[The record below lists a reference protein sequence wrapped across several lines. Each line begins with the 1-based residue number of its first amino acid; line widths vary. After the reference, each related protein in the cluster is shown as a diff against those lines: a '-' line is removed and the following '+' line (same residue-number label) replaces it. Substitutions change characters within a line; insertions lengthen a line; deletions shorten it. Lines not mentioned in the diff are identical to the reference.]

1 MANYY
6 LCMKNGK
13 AIHAVANF
21 SYNMGIGKY
30 SYKENEIVHT
40 QHHIPKWASTP
51 QEFWQTYAVQDRVN
65 SSYKKIEL
73 SLQNELS
80 LEENKILLDEFLKK
94 NVGDNYYHSAVIH
107 ETDSSNPNAKNI
119 HAHIMICKRREDNL
133 ARNAEQFFSRYNN
146 KYPQLGGAFVDNE
159 YWGKKKTLLNLR
171 ENWEKLINDT
181 FSKKNINSRVSCKS
195 LEKQKEEALKKQ
207 DLLLAEF
214 LDRPPISIES
224 YILKKKQDTLLEEE
238 KEKLEYYHDCK
249 ELRDLK
255 NEVYLLRQ
263 EQVELALL
271 EEKHKQEENN
281 IVKEEDFKDI
291 YDLQS
296 SIFDIA
302 LEKKVIEEQMA
313 NPILLYS
320 PAIRLL
326 SDEYVKLELQLETIS
341 KAKDT
346 QKEMK
351 IYEIES
357 QIREIEENIKEE
369 DISKK
374 IEVLLS
380 ELQENLQKVNQKET
394 IFFQELKEKINDLET
409 TEETE
414 KYYQKFQYKN
424 WESNYM
430 TLQTKRKEASSLR
443 YNLRKIETKLSKE
456 NLQYSVYNSLTKGE
470 YGKLSKEFKG
480 IEKQLN
486 ERVSMTSNERKRL
499 ESKLDKIDRAIS
511 MIHNQYKYSK
521 GKNLF
526 IRREHSIKNK
536 YYQEFIKVK
545 NNLEKIDLEISFLKN
560 TILEIPKEKQD
571 EFRKQFKEKKL
582 LLETQECIV
591 QKNTLLR
598 KKKNYQ
604 NQLQEH
610 NINRTIFHFMTNGK
624 STNLIEEY
632 NALDLKLKS
641 INSEEELHKIQ
652 NSMKT
657 LAREYKDLTN
667 NLDRDEFLQHK
678 DILYTKVIDMLKAID
693 IELENIEEKLSENDK
708 LEKEYIHCKGSI
720 VNTMNFTPTYV
731 QAELGRVLY
740 TGVIHLEDEDNIDK
754 RMRREMDFSR

>member
-80 LEENKILLDEFLKK
+80 LGENKILLDEFLKK

-271 EEKHKQEENN
+271 EQKHKQEENN
-281 IVKEEDFKDI
+281 IFKEEDFKDI

-302 LEKKVIEEQMA
+302 LEKKVIEEQIA
-313 NPILLYS
+313 HPQLLRS
-320 PAIRLL
+320 SSIRM
-326 SDEYVKLELQLETIS
+326 SNEEYGNLELQLENLS
-341 KAKDT
+341 KSKNK
-346 QKEMK
+346 KEID
-351 IYEIES
+351 IYELEVKL
-357 QIREIEENIKEE
+357 RELEEEADENKIQKNI
-369 DISKK
+369 DI
-374 IEVLLS
+374 LLVN
-380 ELQENLQKVNQKET
+380 LQEKLGNLS
-394 IFFQELKEKINDLET
+394 QEESLLYDALESRISRLKDDEQS
-409 TEETE
+409 E
-414 KYYQKFQYKN
+414 KYYQNFQYKN
-424 WESNYM
+424 WENNYM
-430 TLQTKRKEASSLR
+430 TLQAKRKEASSLR
-443 YNLRKIETKLSKE
+443 YDLRKIETKLSRE
-456 NLQYSVYNSLTKGE
+456 NLQYAVYNSLTKGE

-486 ERVSMTSNERKRL
+486 ERVSIPSDERKRL
-499 ESKLDKIDRAIS
+499 ESKLDKIDRAMS

-536 YYQEFIKVK
+536 YYQEFIRVK
-545 NNLEKIDLEISFLKN
+545 NNLEKLDLKISFLKN
-560 TILEIPKEKQD
+560 MILEIPQEKQD

-582 LLETQECIV
+582 LLEIQECIV

-632 NALDLKLKS
+632 NALDLKLKG